1 MSLNDQNPDHQP
13 FDLFEL
19 VTAILLGLAAVG
31 AALASLQSG
40 QWGGKQLDAFSSSN
54 SLTTKAANQYNEDT
68 VAINADYAAVAAA
81 KEHILEARD
90 AGGQDRERHLDI
102 ASYQYS
108 NQMSELGY
116 KAMGLPMD
124 YYIEDEEEE
133 AEPAAAP
140 ADGAATEAP
149 AAADAAEAD
158 PADPADPAAADD
170 AAAGDAEE
178 GEEEDPETAAATALV
193 RDIPDEV
200 LFASLTQELDDEY
213 IDKALELG
221 TTMFGEADKKF
232 EEGRLANDNGDKFD
246 LAGVI
251 YTVGLFFAGLGLV
264 FKTRIRWGF
273 FAAGCAIFLGASIYL
288 MTLPWA

>member
-1 MSLNDQNPDHQP
+1 MSVNDPNPDNKP

-19 VTAILLGLAAVG
+19 ATAILLGIAAVG

-90 AGGQDRERHLDI
+90 AEGQARERHLDI
-102 ASYQYS
+102 ASYQYT

-116 KAMGLPMD
+116 KAMGLPLD
-124 YYIEDEEEE
+124 YYIEDEEEGE
-133 AEPAAAP
+133 EAAATP
-140 ADGAATEAP
+140 GSAP
-149 AAADAAEAD
+149 ASAAANPAEASPQD
-158 PADPADPAAADD
+158 ASADDAKADD
-170 AAAGDAEE
+170 AAEE
-178 GEEEDPETAAATALV
+178 GEDEDPETTAATALE
-193 RDIPDEV
+193 RDLPDEV
-200 LFASLTQELDDEY
+200 LFASLTEELDDDY
-213 IDKALELG
+213 IDKALEQG
-221 TTMFGEADKKF
+221 TTMFAEADKKF
-232 EEGRLANDNGDKFD
+232 EEGRQANDNGDKFD

-251 YTVGLFFAGLGLV
+251 YTVGLFFAGVGLV
-264 FKTRIRWGF
+264 FKTKVRWGF
-273 FAAGCAIFLGASIYL
+273 FAAGTAIIAGATIYL

>member
-1 MSLNDQNPDHQP
+1 MSTQESESSKP

-19 VTAILLGLAAVG
+19 ATAVLLGLTAVG

-54 SLTTKAANQYNEDT
+54 ALTTKAANQYNEDT

-90 AGGQDRERHLDI
+90 ADGQTRERHLDI

-108 NQMSELGY
+108 YQMSELGY
-116 KAMGLPMD
+116 KAMGLPLD
-124 YYIEDEEEE
+124 YYVEDEDEQADE
-133 AEPAAAP
+133 AATPAGQAAPATPAAP
-140 ADGAATEAP
+140 ADGE
-149 AAADAAEAD
+149 AADADEANAEN
-158 PADPADPAAADD
+158 
-170 AAAGDAEE
+170 AEPQAE
-178 GEEEDPETAAATALV
+178 SGDPETDAHTALE
-193 RDIPDEV
+193 RDIPDEI
-200 LFASLTQELDDEY
+200 LFASLTQELDDDY
-213 IDKALELG
+213 IDKALEKG
-221 TTMFGEADKKF
+221 NQMFAEADKKF
-232 EEGRLANDNGDKFD
+232 EEGRQANDNGDKFD

-264 FKTRIRWGF
+264 FKTKIRWGF
-273 FAAGCAIFLGASIYL
+273 FAAGSAIFVGATIFV

>member
-54 SLTTKAANQYNEDT
+54 ALTTKAANQYNEDT
-68 VAINADYAAVAAA
+68 VGINADYAAVAAA

-90 AGGQDRERHLDI
+90 AEGQARERHLDI
-102 ASYQYS
+102 ASYQFS

-124 YYIEDEEEE
+124 YYIEDEEEAE
-133 AEPAAAP
+133 EPAAAP

-149 AAADAAEAD
+149 AAAADAASE
-158 PADPADPAAADD
+158 
-170 AAAGDAEE
+170 DAEGE
-178 GEEEDPETAAATALV
+178 DAEEEDPETAAVTALE

-273 FAAGCAIFLGASIYL
+273 FAAGCAIFAGASIYL

>member
-1 MSLNDQNPDHQP
+1 MSVNEPDTDHKP

-19 VTAILLGLAAVG
+19 VTAILLGLTAVG
-31 AALASLQSG
+31 AAMASLQSG

-90 AGGQDRERHLDI
+90 AEGQARERHLDI

-116 KAMGLPMD
+116 KSMGLPMD
-124 YYIEDEEEE
+124 YYIEDEEDKE
-133 AEPAAAP
+133 AETA
-140 ADGAATEAP
+140 AP
-149 AAADAAEAD
+149 AAAANPAEAK
-158 PADPADPAAADD
+158 PAEPATADD
-170 AAAGDAEE
+170 ATADDATADDATAKDTEDD
-178 GEEEDPETAAATALV
+178 DPETTAATALE

-200 LFASLTQELDDEY
+200 LFASLTQELDDDY
-213 IDKALELG
+213 IDKALETG
-221 TTMFGEADKKF
+221 TKMFEDADKKF
-232 EEGRLANDNGDKFD
+232 EEGRQANDNGDKFD

-264 FKTRIRWGF
+264 FKTKIRWGF
-273 FAAGCAIFLGASIYL
+273 FAAGAAIFVGATIFL

>member
-1 MSLNDQNPDHQP
+1 MSLNDQDPDNKP

-19 VTAILLGLAAVG
+19 ATAILLGLAAVG

-90 AGGQDRERHLDI
+90 AEGQARERHLDI

-116 KAMGLPMD
+116 KAMGLPLD

-140 ADGAATEAP
+140 ADGAAPAAP
-149 AAADAAEAD
+149 AAADAAEAN
-158 PADPADPAAADD
+158 PADPAAADAETAD
-170 AAAGDAEE
+170 AE
-178 GEEEDPETAAATALV
+178 GEEEDPETAAVTALE

-213 IDKALELG
+213 IDKALEQG
-221 TTMFGEADKKF
+221 TTMFAEADKKF

-264 FKTRIRWGF
+264 FKTKIRWGF
-273 FAAGCAIFLGASIYL
+273 FAAGCAIFVGASIYL

>member
-1 MSLNDQNPDHQP
+1 MSVNDPNPDNKP

-19 VTAILLGLAAVG
+19 ATAILLGIAAVG

-90 AGGQDRERHLDI
+90 AEGQARERHLDI
-102 ASYQYS
+102 ASYQYT

-116 KAMGLPMD
+116 KAMGLPLD
-124 YYIEDEEEE
+124 YYIEDEEEGE
-133 AEPAAAP
+133 EAAATP
-140 ADGAATEAP
+140 ASAP
-149 AAADAAEAD
+149 ASAAANPAEASPQD
-158 PADPADPAAADD
+158 ASADDAKADD
-170 AAAGDAEE
+170 AAEE
-178 GEEEDPETAAATALV
+178 GEDEDPETTAATALE
-193 RDIPDEV
+193 RDLPDEV
-200 LFASLTQELDDEY
+200 LFASLTEELDDDY
-213 IDKALELG
+213 IDKALEQG
-221 TTMFGEADKKF
+221 TTMFAEADKKF
-232 EEGRLANDNGDKFD
+232 EEGRQANDNGDKFD

-251 YTVGLFFAGLGLV
+251 YTVGLFFAGVGLV
-264 FKTRIRWGF
+264 FKTKVRWGF
-273 FAAGCAIFLGASIYL
+273 FAAGTAIIAGATIYL

>member
-1 MSLNDQNPDHQP
+1 MSVNDPNPDNKP

-19 VTAILLGLAAVG
+19 ATAILLGIAAVG

-90 AGGQDRERHLDI
+90 AEGQARERHLDI
-102 ASYQYS
+102 ASYQYT

-116 KAMGLPMD
+116 KAMGLPLD
-124 YYIEDEEEE
+124 YYIEDEEEGE
-133 AEPAAAP
+133 EAAATP
-140 ADGAATEAP
+140 ASAP
-149 AAADAAEAD
+149 ASAAANPAEASPQD
-158 PADPADPAAADD
+158 ASADD
-170 AAAGDAEE
+170 AAEE
-178 GEEEDPETAAATALV
+178 GEDEDPETTAATALE
-193 RDIPDEV
+193 RDLPDEV
-200 LFASLTQELDDEY
+200 LFASLTEELDDDY
-213 IDKALELG
+213 IDKALEQG
-221 TTMFGEADKKF
+221 TTMFAEADKKF
-232 EEGRLANDNGDKFD
+232 EEGRQANDNGDKFD

-251 YTVGLFFAGLGLV
+251 YTVGLFFAGVGLV
-264 FKTRIRWGF
+264 FKTKVRWGF
-273 FAAGCAIFLGASIYL
+273 FAAGTAIIAGATIYL